1 MSHSVLGVRK
11 HGQDDAIPVRLG
23 ELGASGRSN
32 RAKRGTTFGVGLQRS
47 GLPVM
52 IFIGRD
58 GDVRLVFPGEISDRD
73 LADGLNQILP
83 LWSK

>member
-1 MSHSVLGVRK
+1 
-11 HGQDDAIPVRLG
+11 
-23 ELGASGRSN
+23 
-32 RAKRGTTFGVGLQRS
+32 
-47 GLPVM
+47 M